1 MLPRIVRKTFLQIFA
16 LVAISFPLAHAAVPG
31 AAVPAIPTLNL
42 EGLGKGTAPLGGPWQ
57 FKTGDDMSW
66 VAPGLDDSKW
76 ERISADA
83 PWGTQTHPN
92 YTGFA
97 WYRLHIHITTAP
109 GASPNLALYL
119 PPVQDACEIYWNGV
133 LVAKFGAVPPNPKW
147 YYVPPP
153 QTFGLGQVRDGV
165 LAFRMWK
172 APPVSFDSG
181 DLGGFSAPPIA
192 GSPEAIAALKAVSD
206 YRWMRNRQFVWIVD
220 FLSLLVVVLA
230 LFTWLRDRTQ
240 WVLFWIA
247 GFFLG
252 PLAVTFFLGLRIPF
266 SFNLAIGIAQP
277 FFGITDVSLWFV
289 LIWLL
294 DLHENKRL
302 VRFARFIAILNIL
315 VTSFDGMLSL
325 IGVAS
330 GLASQVEIADAICT
344 GIFTACEAFAL
355 VLVTYAVVQRTRLEL
370 SRWLVAIFAFTWDMI
385 NVVRIA
391 SEQGQRFTHWTISTK
406 IAAPLFSVNGNAI
419 NASSIAQM
427 LLLISLVYAVY
438 RYIAED
444 RRRQAA
450 LEQEFKNAREVQ
462 QVLVPEELPSLPG
475 FAVTSAYRPAQEVG
489 GDFFQII
496 PLEGGSTLV
505 LLGDV
510 SGKGLK
516 AAMAVSMIV
525 GAARMVADFTSSPG
539 EILSG
544 LSRRLYGR
552 LQGGFATC
560 VAMRLDRNGNC
571 TIASAGHPAPFLND
585 KELSL
590 PGALPLGIEA
600 SAEYEETTVRVTTG
614 DHFALYTDGLLEARS
629 LSGELY
635 GFERLENLFAS
646 QPNAAEATL
655 AAVNFGQD
663 DDITVLT
670 LTRLAVGEESTALH
684 MATAL

>member
-1 MLPRIVRKTFLQIFA
+1 
-16 LVAISFPLAHAAVPG
+16 
-31 AAVPAIPTLNL
+31 
-42 EGLGKGTAPLGGPWQ
+42 
-57 FKTGDDMSW
+57 
-66 VAPGLDDSKW
+66 
-76 ERISADA
+76 
-83 PWGTQTHPN
+83 
-92 YTGFA
+92 
-97 WYRLHIHITTAP
+97 
-109 GASPNLALYL
+109 
-119 PPVQDACEIYWNGV
+119 
-133 LVAKFGAVPPNPKW
+133 
-147 YYVPPP
+147 
-153 QTFGLGQVRDGV
+153 
-165 LAFRMWK
+165 
-172 APPVSFDSG
+172 
-181 DLGGFSAPPIA
+181 
-192 GSPEAIAALKAVSD
+192 
-206 YRWMRNRQFVWIVD
+206 
-220 FLSLLVVVLA
+220 VVLA

-252 PLAVTFFLGLRIPF
+252 PLGVTFFLGLRIPF
-266 SFNLAIGIAQP
+266 SFNFAIGAAQP
-277 FFGITDVSLWFV
+277 FFGITDLSLWFV

-294 DLHENKRL
+294 DLHENRRL
-302 VRFARFIAILNIL
+302 VRFARFIAILNIV
-315 VTSFDGMLSL
+315 VTSMDGMLSF

-330 GLASQVEIADAICT
+330 GWATQVELADAICT

-355 VLVTYAVVQRTRLEL
+355 VLVAYAVIQRKRLEL

-406 IAAPLFSVNGNAI
+406 IAAPLFTFNGNAI
-419 NASSIAQM
+419 SASSIAQV

-444 RRRQAA
+444 RRKQAA

-539 EILSG
+539 EILNG
-544 LSRRLYGR
+544 LNRRLYGR

-571 TIASAGHPAPFLND
+571 TIASAGHPAPFLNE

-600 SAEYEETTVRVTTG
+600 TAEYEETTVRVSTG
-614 DHFALYTDGLLEARS
+614 DHFALYTDGLLEARNV
-629 LSGELY
+629 SGELY
-635 GFERLENLFAS
+635 GFERLENLFAG

-670 LTRLAVGEESTALH
+670 LTRLAVGEESTALY

>member
-16 LVAISFPLAHAAVPG
+16 LVVISFPLAHAAVPG
-31 AAVPAIPTLNL
+31 AAVPAISTLNL

-76 ERISADA
+76 EQISADA
-83 PWGTQTHPN
+83 PWGAQTHPN

-97 WYRLHIHITTAP
+97 WYRRHIHITTAP

-153 QTFGLGQVRDGV
+153 QTFGLGLVRDGV

-230 LFTWLRDRTQ
+230 LFAWARNRTQ

-302 VRFARFIAILNIL
+302 VQFARFIAILNIL

-355 VLVTYAVVQRTRLEL
+355 VLVTYAVVQRKRLEL

-419 NASSIAQM
+419 NASSIAQV

-544 LSRRLYGR
+544 LNRRLYGR

-600 SAEYEETTVRVTTG
+600 TAEYEETTVRVTTG

-629 LSGELY
+629 VSGELY
-635 GFERLENLFAS
+635 GFERLENLFAG